1 MFTDVSYPLTEAQ
14 HGIMLEWIQHPGL
27 TQYNVN
33 IYYKCAAS
41 LDADR
46 LRTCLQTV
54 INRHDVFFTRIRME
68 DNQFR
73 QYIDRSEE
81 IVVESFEMNDAGFD
95 RFLDDYVKPFN
106 IFGDCLTRIAVIKTE
121 KHTYIVFDTSHLIFD
136 SVSATMLWD
145 ELCSEY
151 EGIARQYDDIPYAT
165 AVEKEIQQLKSEA
178 YTLAADY
185 YQRSFEG
192 LSMTKIPSRHPEAV
206 GRFRDIALDMAKQE
220 IERYCDAVGQTPNV
234 VFMAA
239 YAIALSAFSGEQ
251 KVAFY
256 SVNHGRTDREAK
268 KSYGMFVK
276 TVPFQGNLTDEEM
289 TVTDFIRDFRSQMMS
304 NIRHGL
310 FPFTHFCRNLHCR
323 PEHSFNFHVIQRNVA
338 IGGEPAM
345 MQQFF
350 RGGTLDSISTQVWD
364 LGDSYQIT
372 IDYND
377 QMYSRWLMQQFADT
391 MCDIVLDIIAKPD
404 ACLKDLSLVSTER
417 AAEILSLGK
426 GDPLPS
432 AAPYEHHFVDMF
444 SRQVSL
450 NPHAVAV
457 VDCQGS
463 MSYAELDEQSSR
475 LAAVLV
481 SEANVKVNDVVAIML
496 PRTNDFMV
504 AVLAAMKAGAIYV
517 PISMDYP
524 AHRVEYILH
533 DSQSKLLINQDYL
546 LSARNKL
553 QSSNFKDQS
562 SNFKVQS
569 SKFKV
574 QSSKFSY
581 IIYTSGST
589 GNPKGVLISQ
599 KALCSFI
606 RTCQYTYDLSPADR
620 ILCHGTFTFDAS
632 VEDLFP
638 ILATGGQSHILKEEL
653 RTDVTAIRNYIIEHG
668 ITGGNYTTAFGEI
681 LLTAYPDLPLRYV
694 TLGGERLDK
703 VPEGLTCRFFN
714 SYGPTEFTVD
724 ATFWEHQPSN
734 LKSQISNLK
743 SQTSNFKVQTS
754 NSTVPPIGRPV
765 NDCMALV
772 LDSQKRLMP
781 LGCPGYLYLA
791 GPQIASGYWNDSKTT
806 AEAFTPCPYADTT
819 FQSSKFKVQSS
830 KFMYFTGD
838 IVCWNEDGNLEYI
851 GRKDEQMKLNGYRIE
866 MGEVAAAL
874 MKVEGIRQVH
884 VGIVN
889 KLQTSCVPSVASVQ
903 RSSAKFK
910 VQISNLKSP
919 LGRRTL
925 ATNGTQ
931 ETSTLKSQTSKA
943 LCAWYTSNA
952 EIDKQAIR
960 SSLARLL
967 PKYMIPQHFIHLE
980 NFPVTPNGKIDTNAL
995 PQTPTIKVQSSKFKV
1010 QSSPSFAPPSC
1021 EGERIVADIVAELL
1035 GVEGVSVTDDLF
1047 SDLGLSSLEATT
1059 LAFRANAKGMFFNV
1073 TDLYE
1078 KRTIRSVVC
1087 NCVGRTAYYWY
1098 DGYDPAKPV
1107 IILICGYV
1115 YLHPLYD
1122 NIAQFF
1128 KDFYSIY
1135 VIDAFHENFMW
1146 KKHVSCDILTDEY
1159 LEAYKRDILG
1169 KNVYFIMGTCFGADV
1184 AIPFCEKIQSRLGV
1198 THRML
1203 AFDPIYD
1210 RRPLTDPVP
1219 YENNPTDAILEQ
1231 YRISRELG
1239 STIPIPTYQGPMII
1253 VTPTDTSDKKYVEYD
1268 DKLSPE
1274 ELKQVE
1280 RFIQENDRLWDRHFP
1295 QVPKYKVPGDH
1306 YSFLETANM
1315 PQIQAII
1322 NKHWPL

>member
-1 MFTDVSYPLTEAQ
+1 MVNDISYPLTEAQ
-14 HGIMLEWIQHPGL
+14 HGIMLDWIQHPAL

-41 LDADR
+41 LNAER
-46 LRTCLQTV
+46 LRSCLQTV

-73 QYIDRSEE
+73 QYIDRSEK
-81 IVVESFEMNDAGFD
+81 IVVDFFEMEDAGYD
-95 RFLDDYVKPFN
+95 RFLDEYVKPFK
-106 IFGDCLTRIAVIKTE
+106 IFEDCLTRVAVVKTE
-121 KHTYIVFDTSHLIFD
+121 KHSYIVFDTSHLIFD
-136 SVSATMLWD
+136 SVSATMLWE

-151 EGIARQYDDIPYAT
+151 AGIDQQYDDIPYAM
-165 AVEKEIQQLKSEA
+165 AVEKEMQQLKSEA
-178 YTLAADY
+178 YVQAADY

-206 GRFRDIALDMAKQE
+206 GRFRDIALDMTKQE
-220 IERYCDAVGQTPNV
+220 VEQYCAAVGQTPNV

-251 KVAFY
+251 RVAFY
-256 SVNHGRTDREAK
+256 SVNHGRTDREVK
-268 KSYGMFVK
+268 KTYGMFVK
-276 TVPFQGNLTDEEM
+276 TVPFQGNLTDEE
-289 TVTDFIRDFRSQMMS
+289 VSVVDFIRDFRSQMMS
-304 NIRHGL
+304 NIRYGL

-338 IGGEPAM
+338 IGGEPATM
-345 MQQFF
+345 KQFF

-377 QMYSRWLMQQFADT
+377 QMYSRWLMMQFADA
-391 MCDIVLDIIAKPD
+391 MRDIVLDIISKPD
-404 ACLKDLSLVSTER
+404 ACLKDISLVSSKREV
-417 AAEILSLGK
+417 EILNMGK
-426 GDPLPS
+426 GEPLPL

-444 SRQVSL
+444 SRQASL
-450 NPHAVAV
+450 NPQSIAI
-457 VDCQGS
+457 VDNQGS
-463 MSYAELDEQSSR
+463 VSYAELDEQSSQ

-481 SEANVKVNDVVAIML
+481 SEANVKVNDVVTIML
-496 PRTNDFMV
+496 PRSKDFMV

-524 AHRVEYILH
+524 AHRVEYILN
-533 DSQSKLLINQDYL
+533 DSQSKLFINQDYL
-546 LSARNKL
+546 LSVRNKL
-553 QSSNFKDQS
+553 HPAPCTLHPAPSTHHLSNYA
-562 SNFKVQS
+562 
-569 SKFKV
+569 
-574 QSSKFSY
+574 Y

-599 KALCSFI
+599 QALCSFV

-620 ILCHGTFTFDAS
+620 ILCHATFSFDAS

-638 ILATGGQSHILKEEL
+638 ILATGGQLHILAEEL
-653 RTDVTAIRNYIIEHG
+653 RTDVTAIKDYIIEHG
-668 ITGGNYTTAFGEI
+668 ITGGNYSTAFGEI

-703 VPEGLTCRFFN
+703 MPEGLTCRFFN

-724 ATFWEHQPSN
+724 ATFWEHHPSMVN
-734 LKSQISNLK
+734 G
-743 SQTSNFKVQTS
+743 QTS
-754 NSTVPPIGRPV
+754 NSNVPPIGRPV
-765 NDCMALV
+765 NNCMALV
-772 LDSQKRLMP
+772 LDSEQRLLP
-781 LGCPGYLYLA
+781 LGCPGYLYLT
-791 GPQIASGYWNDSKTT
+791 GPQIASGYWNNSKAT
-806 AEAFTPCPYADTT
+806 AEAFTPCPYAGITLHT
-819 FQSSKFKVQSS
+819 SPLTNHQPL
-830 KFMYFTGD
+830 MYSTGD
-838 IVCWNEDGNLEYI
+838 IVCWNEDGNLEYV
-851 GRKDEQMKLNGYRIE
+851 GRKDEQLKLNGYRIE

-874 MKVEGIRQVH
+874 LKVEGIRQVH
-884 VGIVN
+884 VGIVH
-889 KLQTSCVPSVASVQ
+889 KPQPS
-903 RSSAKFK
+903 
-910 VQISNLKSP
+910 
-919 LGRRTL
+919 
-925 ATNGTQ
+925 
-931 ETSTLKSQTSKA
+931 TSKA
-943 LCAWYTSNA
+943 LCAWYTSDA
-952 EIDKQAIR
+952 EIDKQSIR
-960 SSLARLL
+960 SSLAKFL
-967 PKYMIPQHFIHLE
+967 PKYMIPEQYVRLE

-995 PQTPTIKVQSSKFKV
+995 PIPQLLT
-1010 QSSPSFAPPSC
+1010 SPFSLNPSPFAPPSC
-1021 EGERIVADIVAELL
+1021 EGERIVANIVSELL
-1035 GVEGVSVTDDLF
+1035 GVEAVSVTDDLF

-1059 LAFRANAKGMFFNV
+1059 LAFRANAKGIFFNV
-1073 TDLYE
+1073 TKLYE
-1078 KRTIRSVVC
+1078 KRTIRSIVC

-1107 IILICGYV
+1107 VILICGYV

-1184 AIPFCEKIQSRLGV
+1184 AIPFCEKIQSRLGI

-1203 AFDPIYD
+1203 AFDPIFD
-1210 RRPLTDPVP
+1210 RRPLSDPVP
-1219 YENNPTDAILEQ
+1219 YENNPTDAIIEQ

-1239 STIPIPTYQGPMII
+1239 PTIPIPSYQGPMII
-1253 VTPTDTSDKKYVEYD
+1253 VSPTDTSDKKYVEYD
-1268 DKLSPE
+1268 NKLSPE

-1280 RFIQENDRLWDRHFP
+1280 QLIQENDRLWDIHFP
-1295 QVPKYKVPGDH
+1295 QVPKYKIPGDH
-1306 YSFLETANM
+1306 YHFLETPNM
-1315 PQIQAII
+1315 PRIQAII
-1322 NKHWPL
+1322 NKHWFL